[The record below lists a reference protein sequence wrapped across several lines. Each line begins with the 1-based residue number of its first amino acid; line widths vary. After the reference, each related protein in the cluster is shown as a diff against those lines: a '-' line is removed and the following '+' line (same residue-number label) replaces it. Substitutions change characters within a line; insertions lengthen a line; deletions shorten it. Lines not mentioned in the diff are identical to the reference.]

1 MISKIHKRLYQSYKT
16 MKIYNP
22 EHIEMR
28 MNDLMMEVLV
38 QMKIF
43 QLIHWNEKIV
53 CRNEKNL
60 KIINDCLDDYGK
72 L

>member
-1 MISKIHKRLYQSYKT
+1 MISKMHKRLYQNCKI

-28 MNDLMMEVLV
+28 MNDLLDEVV
-38 QMKIF
+38 AQMKIL
-43 QLIHWNEKIV
+43 QPIHRNEKIV
-53 CRNEKNL
+53 YKNEKNL
-60 KIINDCLDDYGK
+60 KRINDCLDDYGK

>member
-28 MNDLMMEVLV
+28 MNDLLDEVV
-38 QMKIF
+38 AQMKIL
-43 QLIHWNEKIV
+43 QPIHRNEKIV
-53 CRNEKNL
+53 CRNEKIQ
-60 KIINDCLDDYGK
+60 KKDNDFLGDYGK